1 MRHHM
6 RHHMRL
12 NMRHH
17 IHEAEQEAS
26 NEAESQEAEH
36 LQRHQNSA
44 NWPVLQPIDTAV
56 YKCTTHTFQPLLGDA

>member
-1 MRHHM
+1 MRLN
-6 RHHMRL
+6 MRL

-17 IHEAEQEAS
+17 IHEAESQEAS
-26 NEAESQEAEH
+26 HEAESQEAEH

-56 YKCTTHTFQPLLGDA
+56 YTCTTHTFQPLLGDA